1 MPDNRKNDDIEELS
15 LDGEVELKINDIK
28 IEPSDI
34 NVENLDF
41 DTSDGQVS
49 ESSNDSA
56 SSDNSTDANNMDGNT
71 SNSNVSGDSSSTEKN
86 DDTASEELSAD
97 SGNDTSGVSD
107 GSSESGADD
116 VNNGENASGETGALA
131 DNNGSE
137 KKDEK
142 NGQENPDDK
151 PDGEDKDK
159 KDSKPEDDKK
169 GDESQNQDDKNK
181 DNQGKDKNSEDKNK
195 DDQNGNKNP
204 DDKNKDDQDGNKNKD
219 DKKEDGAKTPKDNK
233 PNDTPDTN
241 KPQQNKP
248 GQRKN
253 SLKDKW
259 DNRPKTPKDFANRA
273 KNHAKNAA
281 RNKARDA
288 MDNSSIGRGIN
299 NVKDG
304 IDKGKKAVND
314 IKKTAKIVK
323 VLLTSKVFL
332 IVLACILVVVIISVL
347 PSMLASGSPGVG
359 GEVEEEENYSK
370 YSEED
375 QKTIDNLKEKTKKHP
390 TGDPTY
396 AMAATLYP
404 YIEEMQ
410 NGNVGSLRG
419 KTNVEQED
427 DPDLYEDNS
436 QAENNDQTE
445 DNADE
450 NTENGSES
458 SDDSSGENGSGTTAN
473 DPYLELFREKNILGQ
488 EIYLKKFETLLTES
502 EAGEEAL
509 TEFLKNEWFKKDK
522 GYKELFDG
530 VDNSKE
536 LTDAIIDDLLNQK
549 SDFEG
554 YFFENEIC
562 SVNLESIGTI
572 EIDDMLKGNIL
583 VDVKVSSCTTGKD
596 VWGCESMY
604 DAPITME
611 KYVKGVTY
619 EEIGASGSSD
629 VEKIKAQ
636 LVAAKSYVIGRS
648 KSMGWGAKQD
658 SLGNYV
664 ITVRANTN
672 DQDYC
677 DIDLG
682 CSSGKTVVREGS
694 RKRDPVD
701 SATRAK
707 LDEAWQATKDVYIYS
722 DKTKTTAGE
731 FCNNRS
737 GVCDFCS
744 KGTCLAH
751 QELNDYRNVSYDK
764 ILGDQYSSYALM
776 TIQGDYAD
784 AKVSTGETCS
794 VSGLGIPDDQFQF
807 YYQTDYH
814 NVAFCG
820 ATNHKDS
827 CDPKSNSICSSG
839 CGVTSLAMLVANL
852 SDDVS
857 FDPVAANEEGKNNGG
872 CAVGKGSNDNLFIKI
887 ATNHE
892 GFSYEQLANTK
903 EGANNAV
910 AAIRDGAL
918 VVANVQSNSPFT
930 TGGHW
935 IVLRGITEDGMVK
948 VADPNSETR
957 STSGSYNIE
966 DFIDKNWLEDHHW
979 FAIYGPK
986 SAEIKAMNDAA
997 SEQGAAGEVIDTT
1010 NGIKGQ
1016 FFAPIQNDTLKM
1028 YGKNSTNGGKYHDLG
1043 ASCGTPVYSP
1053 ADGTV
1058 TFKTITKGG
1067 NVASYGNV
1075 VEINTVDGYRIVLA
1089 HLKSF
1094 VGYNVKYGT
1103 GSNYPSSCS
1112 SGSCNT
1118 YTYGTRPVKKGEK
1131 LGLSG
1136 TSGNSTGCHLHV
1148 EIWNGDTRLEP
1159 SGLLGYGVR

>member
-1 MPDNRKNDDIEELS
+1 M
-15 LDGEVELKINDIK
+15 
-28 IEPSDI
+28 
-34 NVENLDF
+34 F
-41 DTSDGQVS
+41 
-49 ESSNDSA
+49 
-56 SSDNSTDANNMDGNT
+56 
-71 SNSNVSGDSSSTEKN
+71 
-86 DDTASEELSAD
+86 
-97 SGNDTSGVSD
+97 
-107 GSSESGADD
+107 
-116 VNNGENASGETGALA
+116 
-131 DNNGSE
+131 
-137 KKDEK
+137 
-142 NGQENPDDK
+142 
-151 PDGEDKDK
+151 
-159 KDSKPEDDKK
+159 
-169 GDESQNQDDKNK
+169 
-181 DNQGKDKNSEDKNK
+181 
-195 DDQNGNKNP
+195 
-204 DDKNKDDQDGNKNKD
+204 
-219 DKKEDGAKTPKDNK
+219 
-233 PNDTPDTN
+233 
-241 KPQQNKP
+241 
-248 GQRKN
+248 
-253 SLKDKW
+253 
-259 DNRPKTPKDFANRA
+259 
-273 KNHAKNAA
+273 
-281 RNKARDA
+281 
-288 MDNSSIGRGIN
+288 
-299 NVKDG
+299 
-304 IDKGKKAVND
+304 
-314 IKKTAKIVK
+314 
-323 VLLTSKVFL
+323 
-332 IVLACILVVVIISVL
+332 CLVCWL
-347 PSMLASGSPGVG
+347 GSPGVG

-370 YSEED
+370 YSEVD
-375 QKTIDNLKEKTKKHP
+375 QKTIDSLKKLTQKYP

-427 DPDLYEDNS
+427 DPDIYGEEE
-436 QAENNDQTE
+436 QAENNT
-445 DNADE
+445 DN
-450 NTENGSES
+450 ENGTNNDELEDI
-458 SDDSSGENGSGTTAN
+458 SDNENDLN
-473 DPYLELFREKNILGQ
+473 DDDPYLELLREK
-488 EIYLKKFETLLTES
+488 EYRKKFETLLEES
-502 EAGEEAL
+502 KAGEEAL
-509 TEFLKNEWFKKDK
+509 TNYLKDTWFKKDK
-522 GYKELFDG
+522 GYKELFDDA
-530 VDNSKE
+530 DNSEE

-554 YFFENEIC
+554 YFFENKIC

-807 YYQTDYH
+807 YYQTNYP

-820 ATNHKDS
+820 ATNHEDS
-827 CDPKSNSICSSG
+827 CASGSNSICSSG

-887 ATNHE
+887 ANNHE

-1053 ADGTV
+1053 ADGTA

-1118 YTYGTRPVKKGEK
+1118 YTYGTRSVKKGEK

-1148 EIWNGDTRLEP
+1148 EIWNGGVRLEP
-1159 SGLLGYGVR
+1159 SALFGYGVR

>member
-1 MPDNRKNDDIEELS
+1 MPDNRKNDDIEELT

-28 IEPSDI
+28 VEPSDI

-56 SSDNSTDANNMDGNT
+56 SSDNSTDTNNIDGNT
-71 SNSNVSGDSSSTEKN
+71 SDSNVSGDSSSTEKN
-86 DDTASEELSAD
+86 DGTASEELSAD

-116 VNNGENASGETGALA
+116 VNNGENALGETGASA

-195 DDQNGNKNP
+195 NDQG
-204 DDKNKDDQDGNKNKD
+204 DS
-219 DKKEDGAKTPKDNK
+219 DKKGDKDKPSSDTKSGDKPDTSKQPDNK
-233 PNDTPDTN
+233 TNNTPA
-241 KPQQNKP
+241 NKP

-259 DNRPKTPKDFANRA
+259 DNRPKTPKDFVNRA

-314 IKKTAKIVK
+314 IKKTAKVVKIV
-323 VLLTSKVFL
+323 LTSKVFIVAL
-332 IVLACILVVVIISVL
+332 ICILVIVVICAI
-347 PSMLASGSPGVG
+347 PSMFASGSPGVG

-370 YSEED
+370 YSEVD
-375 QKTIDNLKEKTKKHP
+375 QKTIDSLKKLTQKYP
-390 TGDPTY
+390 MGDPTY

-427 DPDLYEDNS
+427 DPDIYGEEE
-436 QAENNDQTE
+436 QAENNT
-445 DNADE
+445 DN
-450 NTENGSES
+450 ENGTNNDELEDI
-458 SDDSSGENGSGTTAN
+458 SDNENDLN
-473 DPYLELFREKNILGQ
+473 DDDPYLELLREK
-488 EIYLKKFETLLTES
+488 EYRKKFETLLEES
-502 EAGEEAL
+502 KAGEEAL
-509 TEFLKNEWFKKDK
+509 TNYLKDTWFKKDK
-522 GYKELFDG
+522 GYKELFDDA
-530 VDNSKE
+530 DNSEE

-554 YFFENEIC
+554 YFFENKIC

-794 VSGLGIPDDQFQF
+794 VSGLGIPDDQFKF
-807 YYQTDYH
+807 YYQTNYP

-820 ATNHKDS
+820 ATNHEDS
-827 CDPKSNSICSSG
+827 CASGSNSICSSG

-872 CAVGKGSNDNLFIKI
+872 CAVGAGSNDNLFIKI

-966 DFIDKNWLEDHHW
+966 DFIDKNWLENHHW

-1053 ADGTV
+1053 ADGTA

-1075 VEINTVDGYRIVLA
+1075 IEINTVDGYRIVLA

-1118 YTYGTRPVKKGEK
+1118 DTYGKRPVKKGEK

>member
-1 MPDNRKNDDIEELS
+1 MSGSNKNDDIEELH
-15 LDGEVELKINDIK
+15 LDDAEIELQIDDIK

-34 NVENLDF
+34 SVENLDF
-41 DTSDGQVS
+41 DTSGSQN
-49 ESSNDSA
+49 ESLNNSST
-56 SSDNSTDANNMDGNT
+56 SDNSEGSSATTDGGDNQSDTGVSEDSNLDDAN
-71 SNSNVSGDSSSTEKN
+71 SNSSEDLSTN
-86 DDTASEELSAD
+86 

-107 GSSESGADD
+107 DSGKSSVDD
-116 VNNGENASGETGALA
+116 TDNGENAPLETGENGPSP
-131 DNNGSE
+131 DKNGSDKDDKNNQEKTDDKPEGDEKE
-137 KKDEK
+137 KKDD
-142 NGQENPDDK
+142 NPD
-151 PDGEDKDK
+151 
-159 KDSKPEDDKK
+159 DDKK
-169 GDESQNQDDKNK
+169 GNENKDSGDKNK
-181 DNQGKDKNSEDKNK
+181 ENQEKD
-195 DDQNGNKNP
+195 KNP
-204 DDKNKDDQDGNKNKD
+204 DDKNKDNQDKNNNQENPDKKDGKDKDKAPD
-219 DKKEDGAKTPKDNK
+219 DKKASDK
-233 PNDTPDTN
+233 PDTN
-241 KPQQNKP
+241 KPTDNKPNNNSSANKP

-253 SLKDKW
+253 GLKDKW

-273 KNHAKNAA
+273 KNRAKNAA
-281 RNKARDA
+281 KNKARDA
-288 MDNSSIGRGIN
+288 MNNSSIGRGIN

-314 IKKTAKIVK
+314 IKKTAKVVKIV
-323 VLLTSKVFL
+323 LTSKVFL
-332 IVLACILVVVIISVL
+332 IILACILVFVLISVI

-370 YSEED
+370 YSEVD
-375 QKTIDNLKEKTKKHP
+375 QKTIDELKEITKKYP
-390 TGDPTY
+390 MGDPTY

-427 DPDLYEDNS
+427 APDIYGEEEQD
-436 QAENNDQTE
+436 ENNTDNENELE
-445 DNADE
+445 DISDNE
-450 NTENGSES
+450 NDLN
-458 SDDSSGENGSGTTAN
+458 DD
-473 DPYLELFREKNILGQ
+473 DPYLELLREKK
-488 EIYLKKFETLLTES
+488 YRKKFETLLEES
-502 EAGEEAL
+502 KAGEEAL
-509 TEFLKNEWFKKDK
+509 TNFLKDTWFKKDK
-522 GYKELFDG
+522 GYKELFDDA
-530 VDNSKE
+530 DNSDE
-536 LTDAIIDDLLNQK
+536 LSNAIIDDLLNQK

-554 YFFENEIC
+554 YFFENKVC

-658 SLGNYV
+658 SVGNYV

-682 CSSGKTVVREGS
+682 CKSGKTEVRNGS
-694 RKRDPVD
+694 RKRDAVD

-776 TIQGDYAD
+776 TIQGEYAD
-784 AKVSTGETCS
+784 AKVSTGETCAI
-794 VSGLGIPDDQFQF
+794 SGLGIPDDQFKF
-807 YYQTDYH
+807 YYQTNYP

-820 ATNHKDS
+820 ATNHENS
-827 CDPKSNSICSSG
+827 CASGSNSICSSG
-839 CGVTSLAMLVANL
+839 CGVTSLAMLIANL

-872 CAVGKGSNDNLFIKI
+872 CAVGAGSNDNLFIKI
-887 ATNHE
+887 ANNHE

-910 AAIRDGAL
+910 AAIRNGAL
-918 VVANVQSNSPFT
+918 VVANVQANSPFT

-966 DFIDKNWLEDHHW
+966 DFIDKNWLNNHHW

-986 SAEIKAMNDAA
+986 SPEIKAMNDAA
-997 SEQGAAGEVIDTT
+997 SEQGAVGEIIDTT

-1028 YGKNSTNGGKYHDLG
+1028 YGKNGNNGGKYHDLG

-1053 ADGTV
+1053 ADGTA

-1094 VGYNVKYGT
+1094 VGYNVEYGN

-1112 SGSCNT
+1112 GGGCNT
-1118 YTYGTRPVKKGEK
+1118 DTYGTRQVKKGEK

-1136 TSGNSTGCHLHV
+1136 TSGNSTGCHLHI
-1148 EIWNGDTRLEP
+1148 EIWKGDTRLEP